1 MHDKKWRVQ
10 DLSRDKF
17 EHTDYLGPSQPS
29 QQGENCFLNQPV
41 LYKPC
46 EQGNAIVRCF
56 GNWGHEYPLAEDK
69 KYVAAEVAFKFMM
82 DHPKINS

>member
-1 MHDKKWRVQ
+1 MHETNGRKSSNLVKSHELISHLIR
-10 DLSRDKF
+10 L
-17 EHTDYLGPSQPS
+17 YLVPLP
-29 QQGENCFLNQPV
+29 P
-41 LYKPC
+41 Y